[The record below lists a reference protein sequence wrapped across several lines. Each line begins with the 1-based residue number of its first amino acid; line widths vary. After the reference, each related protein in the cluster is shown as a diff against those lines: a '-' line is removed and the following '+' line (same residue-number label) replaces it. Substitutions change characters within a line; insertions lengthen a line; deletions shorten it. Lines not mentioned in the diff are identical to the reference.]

1 MITLTLHEVNDVR
14 MKALLLTAILTAAV
28 FAMSSGAPAIM
39 CTQCH
44 MDAAQHPAAFKI
56 IGLPKHYVPSK
67 AYKITIEITKG
78 PDCTGGVACGG
89 FAVAVS
95 AGKLKVIDPK
105 DTFITTGMMTG
116 KTLITHTKAGSMKR
130 SWTFEWIAPSK
141 PEPVDFQVSVIA
153 ANGDG
158 SPMGDAFAHE
168 AITLTPAAVTSSTT
182 TTTAAPGTCTPV
194 TVTVTKTVTVT
205 VTTTVTAMG

>member
-1 MITLTLHEVNDVR
+1 MCTGREPEVKG
-14 MKALLLTAILTAAV
+14 MKAFKGVLLAVILAATV
-28 FAMSSGAPAIM
+28 FAMSNGAPTLT

-44 MDAAQHPAAFKI
+44 MGAAQHPAQFKV
-56 IGLPKHYVPSK
+56 IGLPKEYVPGK

-89 FAVAVS
+89 FAVSVS

-105 DTFITTGMMTG
+105 DTFISTDMMTG
-116 KTLITHTKAGSMKR
+116 KPIITHTKEGSLKR
-130 SWTFEWIAPSK
+130 EWTFEWIAPKK
-141 PEPVDFQVSVIA
+141 PVPVTFNIAVIA

-158 SPMGDAFAHE
+158 SPMGDWYASKI
-168 AITLTPAAVTSSTT
+168 ITIQPAVMQTSTSTT
-182 TTTAAPGTCTPV
+182 TTAGACAPT

-205 VTTTVTAMG
+205 VTTTVTVTG